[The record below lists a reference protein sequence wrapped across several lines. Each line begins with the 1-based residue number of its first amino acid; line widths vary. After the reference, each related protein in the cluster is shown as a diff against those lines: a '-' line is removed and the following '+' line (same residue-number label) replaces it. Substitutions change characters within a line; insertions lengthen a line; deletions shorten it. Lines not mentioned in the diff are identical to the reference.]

1 MRDIETID
9 GELRLLARAW
19 RVARHMSGCRP
30 STVLIDQ
37 LLDERIQC
45 LGGKKFG
52 ADGVSMYGR
61 ADPVNS
67 PFDGV
72 VGPTHVKS

>member
-9 GELRLLARAW
+9 RELRMQARAW
-19 RVARHMSGCRP
+19 SVAREFGVR
-30 STVLIDQ
+30 TTTADIDR

-45 LGGKKFG
+45 LAGKKLG
-52 ADGVSMYGR
+52 AESVPTLGR

-67 PFDGV
+67 PCDGV